1 MFIPTVCQSV
11 LHPICI
17 VQCHV
22 ATDLCYSG
30 DTALSALEGDE
41 FQCSRDETSQ
51 KLLYNVAV
59 LTYICFG
66 AGRGEEVSQTAFVIN
81 PPKLLDEGF
90 HQTLLNVIALIL
102 LCPTLICSFL

>member
-1 MFIPTVCQSV
+1 MKYYRKLFIVYTVCQSV

-66 AGRGEEVSQTAFVIN
+66 AGGGGKKYPRQ
-81 PPKLLDEGF
+81 LL
-90 HQTLLNVIALIL
+90 
-102 LCPTLICSFL
+102 S